1 MSASGVGSYLN
12 PGARTGTE
20 ITQLP
25 EALLEVFSLDI
36 LHQAQA
42 VMRFEEFAVRKQEL
56 ERAPGE
62 VVKFTIYDDI
72 TRGGKLYED
81 DILSAKTMSADQKT
95 ITVSEWGNAIQ
106 VSEKLLRLSW
116 DDVMGEA
123 ATLLGRD
130 FAVVRDLAL
139 RDAIFETTN
148 NIFVNEK
155 ADRFALRAGDTL
167 DIDAIRDAVE
177 LLQTNNAPKF
187 FGDYYVCFLHPHQA
201 AQLKRDP
208 DWVNAHQYV
217 GTRNIFTGEIGRFE
231 DVIFIISTHMPN
243 GAVSSGHPAFDANL
257 TTSNLEQN
265 GVDPADSEPLYKA
278 VVFGDQCL
286 YIADSL
292 PVELRDNGVEDF
304 GRKHGLAWYSI
315 FGVKNLLPEYSVAI
329 TSA

>member
-1 MSASGVGSYLN
+1 MAVSGVETLAAG
-12 PGARTGTE
+12 TGDQ
-20 ITQLP
+20 IVALP
-25 EALLEVFSLDI
+25 QALLDVFSLDI
-36 LHQAQA
+36 LHKAQA

-62 VVKFTIYDDI
+62 NIKFTIYDDI
-72 TRGGKLYED
+72 TRGGKLDEN
-81 DILSAKTMSADQKT
+81 DILSAKTMSATQKT
-95 ITVSEWGNAIQ
+95 IKVTEWGNAIQ

-116 DDVMGEA
+116 DDVMAEA

-139 RDAIFETTN
+139 RDAALDTTN
-148 NIFVNEK
+148 AVFAGDR
-155 ADRFALRAGDTL
+155 ADQFALLADDYL
-167 DIDAIRDAVE
+167 NIDSIRDAVE

-208 DWVNAHQYV
+208 DWEDAHRYA
-217 GTRNIFTGEIGRFE
+217 GTRNIFTGEIGRFD
-231 DVIFIISTHMPN
+231 DVIFIVSTHMPN
-243 GAVSSGHPAFDANL
+243 GAVGATSPAYDATLVSGYVNPNDPGD
-257 TTSNLEQN
+257 SN
-265 GVDPADSEPLYKA
+265 AAPLYKA

-286 YIADSL
+286 HIAESL

-315 FGVKNLLPEYSVAI
+315 FGVENLLPEYSVVIA
-329 TSA
+329 SA